1 MWQPTL
7 LKIHKVSEILTNRN
21 FCKLNSQHYLDAKGY
36 LTQNTKQKSSYVVCV
51 SKWEPYLTILQLY
64 IGHGAR
70 NTC

>member
-21 FCKLNSQHYLDAKGY
+21 FCKKKIQHYLDVKGY
-36 LTQNTKQKSSYVVCV
+36 LTQNTKQESSYGVCV